1 MPEQI
6 RWGNDAPPAP
16 SQEVGGVKCVS
27 ADSAAPVWRSSVTP
41 ESEFKPPVLPKLS
54 GFLLRRAAPDRKEAP
69 VLTRR
74 ASHLTSQANARRRK
88 RTPRFPRN
96 AAEVGPFRDGLR
108 IGGGRARQKQ
118 SADSRFPST
127 PLRLWSLA
135 PLLQREAGER
145 LIFKRAAAF
154 EMTPNSALSGAPAA
168 RSELLCAVGGSEVGG
183 GRAGAATCGRRPRCL
198 LAPPWRDLSL
208 LLLFLLQV

>member
-1 MPEQI
+1 M
-6 RWGNDAPPAP
+6 GNDAPPAP
-16 SQEVGGVKCVS
+16 SQEGGVKCVS

-96 AAEVGPFRDGLR
+96 AAEVSPFRDGLR
-108 IGGGRARQKQ
+108 IGGGGERARNNQQ
-118 SADSRFPST
+118 IAASRPRRSAFGASR
-127 PLRLWSLA
+127 
-135 PLLQREAGER
+135 
-145 LIFKRAAAF
+145 
-154 EMTPNSALSGAPAA
+154 
-168 RSELLCAVGGSEVGG
+168 RSFS
-183 GRAGAATCGRRPRCL
+183 GRRGRGLSSREQPR
-198 LAPPWRDLSL
+198 SK
-208 LLLFLLQV
+208 